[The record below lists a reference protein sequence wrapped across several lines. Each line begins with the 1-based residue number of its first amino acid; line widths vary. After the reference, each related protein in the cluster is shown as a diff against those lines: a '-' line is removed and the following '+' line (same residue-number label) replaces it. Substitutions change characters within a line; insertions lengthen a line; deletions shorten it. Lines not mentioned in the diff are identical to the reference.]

1 MFQTRSLT
9 SFLLILT
16 AAIKL
21 NAQQLDS
28 IISRPDDPFRV
39 HSFMLNSGI
48 EVHPDREFPLLSFR
62 LNEQWIDNNEISTGS
77 SPGFTGGKLKNGLE
91 ISCIK
96 DSGNSKV
103 LVYTLRFSN
112 KGSDTLNISNIL
124 PFGNN
129 RDHLFITAD
138 GPPALARAKLFRQGF
153 GPVDVTLPDNAWDLG
168 YASVET
174 VNGISLYALTRRH
187 SMEGGIRRRYANILP
202 PGSSMEYKMYLEAF
216 SGNWQ
221 AGLKKAFHE
230 HYLFDLIR
238 FDDALYQREDLTWI
252 RDKYIMTI
260 QFAWDHNFY
269 DLETKKFNFYSFLE
283 QGKNYFGGY
292 DIFALWPTWPRLGL
306 DQRNQFDLYSSLPYG
321 LPKLKELSNYARF
334 NGTRFFI
341 SYNPW
346 DNSTRPMNHLE
357 GMAALI
363 KAVDA
368 DGVVLD
374 TRGNSSWELQ
384 AAADSVRDGVI
395 MYSEGMAIPRD
406 MPGIIAG
413 RVHDAIFFQPP
424 LNLNK
429 LIRPDF
435 AIFRVCQLSQ
445 GRIHREI
452 AISFFN
458 GYGTE
463 INTMA
468 PGRPDWIEEDFA
480 FLSRTTR
487 ILRENSLAFLNDS
500 WLPLLETSRDSI
512 WVNQWTADKKTLYT
526 IFSLN
531 TNGNSSTLFR
541 VKPKSG
547 FHFVNLWDHIELPVI
562 EKTGESWLCP
572 VIPPFN
578 YAYLGTRM
586 EGQVSCIAMLPE
598 LIRAEIQADSVKVN
612 IQEGNRVLVWNEKPS
627 YSGHPKEFA
636 AAPFSF
642 SITEKF
648 GRYEG
653 PIIIQAFLGKELL
666 DECIVQA
673 GEGWIKQRKVRQLTE
688 PVAQKPVGMVEIPAG
703 RFVYRCWHDESFI
716 PYPNQSDS
724 VIVSMPRFFMDQYP
738 VTNEQYEQFI
748 VESGYRPADTLNYL
762 HHWKNGTYLRGQG
775 NSPVVWV
782 SPEDAHAFA
791 KWAGKRLPTEME
803 WQYAAQGTD
812 GRKWP
817 WGNEFHAT
825 KCNNSFGLPT
835 PVDAFPKGKSPF
847 QVEDMVGNVW
857 QLTADEYDDGS
868 YYFTI
873 IRGGSFFNP
882 ESSEWYIRGGPQPVD
897 KRQMLIRVSEGFDRN
912 ATIGFRCVRDARQN
926 EK

>member
-1 MFQTRSLT
+1 MLLTRSLLLT
-9 SFLLILT
+9 LLIITGFLPL
-16 AAIKL
+16 K
-21 NAQQLDS
+21 AQHLDS
-28 IISRPDDPFRV
+28 IVTRQEDPFRV
-39 HSFMLNSGI
+39 HSFLLKTRQ
-48 EVHPDREFPLLSFR
+48 EVHPDREIPLLACK
-62 LNEQWIDNNEISTGS
+62 LNDQWIDLTGISAGNG
-77 SPGFTGGKLKNGLE
+77 PGIIKGKLKNGLE
-91 ISCIK
+91 ISCTK
-96 DSGNSKV
+96 DSGNNAI
-103 LVYTLRFSN
+103 LIYTLQFSN
-112 KGSDTLNISNIL
+112 QGNDTLQISNIL
-124 PFGNN
+124 PFGS
-129 RDHLFITAD
+129 RPDHVYITAE
-138 GPPALARAKLFRQGF
+138 GPPALARAKLYRQGF

-168 YASVET
+168 YASLET
-174 VNGISLYALTRRH
+174 GEGISFYALTRRH
-187 SMEGGIRRRYANILP
+187 SVEGGIRKRYATILP
-202 PGSSMEYKMYLEAF
+202 PGSAMQYKMYLEAF
-216 SGNWQ
+216 AGNWQ
-221 AGLKKAFHE
+221 TGLKKAFHE

-238 FDDALYQREDLTWI
+238 FDDALYQREDLAWI

-269 DLETKKFNFYSFLE
+269 DQETKKFNFYNFLE
-283 QGKNYFGGY
+283 QGKKYFGGY
-292 DIFALWPTWPRLGL
+292 DVFALWPTWPRLGL

-346 DNSTRPMNHLE
+346 DNSTRPLNHLE

-413 RVHDAIFFQPP
+413 RVHDAIFLQPP

-468 PGRPDWIEEDFA
+468 PGRPSWIEEDFA
-480 FLSRTTR
+480 FLARTTR
-487 ILRENSLAFLNDS
+487 ILRENSTVFLNDA
-500 WLPLLETSRDSI
+500 WVPLIDTPVDSI
-512 WVNQWTADKKTLYT
+512 WINHWTNGKKTLYT

-531 TNGNSSTLFR
+531 TGGNSAPLFT
-541 VKPKSG
+541 VNPQTG
-547 FHFVNLWDHIELPVI
+547 YHFVNLWDHQELLV
-562 EKTGESWLCP
+562 EKRKNESWLAP
-572 VIPPFN
+572 VILPFN
-578 YAYLGTRM
+578 SCYLGTRM
-586 EGQVSCIAMLPE
+586 EGQVTCVAMLPE
-598 LIRAEIQADSVKVN
+598 LIKAEIHGDSVRVN
-612 IQEGNRVLVWNEKPS
+612 IQEGNRVLVWKENPS
-627 YSGHPKEFA
+627 YSGKPVEFA

-642 SITEKF
+642 SMTEKF

-653 PIIIQAFLGKELL
+653 PVIIQTFSGKELL
-666 DECIVQA
+666 DECILQP
-673 GEGWIKQRKVRQLTE
+673 GEGWIKRKTVSISTE
-688 PVAQKPVGMVEIPAG
+688 PAAQRPDGMLEIPAG
-703 RFVYRCWHDESFI
+703 RFVYRTWEDESFI
-716 PYPNQSDS
+716 PYPQLGDS
-724 VIVSMPRFFMDQYP
+724 LVVSMPRYFMDQYP
-738 VTNEQYEQFI
+738 VTNERYEQFI
-748 VESGYRPADTLNYL
+748 IESGYRPTDTLNYL
-762 HHWKNGTYLRGQG
+762 HHWNNGTYPRGQG
-775 NSPVVWV
+775 NSPVIWV
-782 SPEDAHAFA
+782 SPEDARAYA
-791 KWAGKRLPTEME
+791 KWSGKRLPTEIE

-812 GRKWP
+812 SRKWP

-847 QVEDMVGNVW
+847 EVEDMVGNVW
-857 QLTADEYDDGS
+857 QFTSDEYDNGS

-873 IRGGSFFNP
+873 IRGGSYFNA
-882 ESSEWYIRGGPQPVD
+882 ESSEWYIKGGPQPVD
-897 KRQMLIRVSEGFDRN
+897 KRQMLIRVSEGFDRS
-912 ATIGFRCVRDARQN
+912 ATIGFRCVRDARQDR
-926 EK
+926 

>member
-1 MFQTRSLT
+1 M
-9 SFLLILT
+9 
-16 AAIKL
+16 
-21 NAQQLDS
+21 
-28 IISRPDDPFRV
+28 
-39 HSFMLNSGI
+39 
-48 EVHPDREFPLLSFR
+48 
-62 LNEQWIDNNEISTGS
+62 
-77 SPGFTGGKLKNGLE
+77 E
-91 ISCIK
+91 ISCLKIPGIV
-96 DSGNSKV
+96 DF
-103 LVYTLRFSN
+103 LVYTLLFSN
-112 KGSDTLNISNIL
+112 EGSDSLKISNIL
-124 PFGNN
+124 PFGNSK
-129 RDHLFITAD
+129 DYVFITAD
-138 GPPALARAKLFRQGF
+138 GPPVGRAKLYRPGF
-153 GPVDVTLPDNAWDLG
+153 GPLDVTLPDNARDLG
-168 YASVET
+168 YASLEAGMDYHAKYSYLSGYLWKVRSEADMQL
-174 VNGISLYALTRRH
+174 SAAATR
-187 SMEGGIRRRYANILP
+187 SIVQ
-202 PGSSMEYKMYLEAF
+202 YKMYMETF

-221 AGLKKAFHE
+221 TGLKKAFHE

-238 FDDALYQREDLTWI
+238 FDDALYQREDLAWI
-252 RDKYIMTI
+252 RDKYILTI

-269 DLETKKFNFYSFLE
+269 DLETKKFNFYTFLE
-283 QGKNYFGGY
+283 QGKKYFGGY
-292 DIFALWPTWPRLGL
+292 DVFALWPTWPRLGL

-321 LPKLKELSNYARF
+321 LPKLKELANYARF

-346 DNSTRPMNHLE
+346 DNSTRPLNHLE

-363 KAVDA
+363 KAIDA

-395 MYSEGMAIPRD
+395 MYSEGMAVPRD

-435 AIFRVCQLSQ
+435 AIFRVCQLNQ
-445 GRIHREI
+445 GRIHRET

-468 PGRPDWIEEDFA
+468 PGRPDWVDEDFS

-487 ILRENSLAFLNDS
+487 ILRENSSVFLNDD
-500 WLPLLETSRDSI
+500 WIPMVDTPVDSI
-512 WVNQWTADKKTLYT
+512 WVNQWITEKKTLFT
-526 IFSLN
+526 ILSIN
-531 TNGNSSTLFR
+531 TRGNTSPLFR
-541 VKPKSG
+541 VNPKSG
-547 FHFVNLWDHIELPVI
+547 YHFVNLWDHVELPVI
-562 EKTGESWLCP
+562 NKNGENWLSP
-572 VIPPFN
+572 AIPPFN
-578 YAYLGTRM
+578 SGFLGTRM
-586 EGQVSCIAMLPE
+586 EGELSCVAMLPQ
-598 LIRAEIQADSVKVN
+598 LIKAEIRSDTVKVN
-612 IQEGNRVLVWNEKPS
+612 IQDGNRVLVWKEKPS
-627 YSGHPKEFA
+627 YDGHPLEFA

-642 SITEKF
+642 SITEKL

-653 PIIIQAFLGKELL
+653 PILIQAFMGKELL
-666 DECIVQA
+666 DECIVQT
-673 GEGWIKQRKVRQLTE
+673 GEGWIKQRTIRQSTE
-688 PVAQKPVGMVEIPAG
+688 PVSLKPSGMVEIPAG
-703 RFVYRCWHDESFI
+703 KYIYKCWQDDSFI
-716 PYPNQSDS
+716 PYPYQYDS
-724 VIVSMPRFFMDQYP
+724 LVVTMPRFFMDQYP

-748 VESGYRPADTLNYL
+748 LESGYKPGDTLNYL
-762 HHWKNGTYLRGQG
+762 HHWRNGTYLRGQA
-775 NSPVVWV
+775 NAPVVWV
-782 SPEDAHAFA
+782 SPEDARAYA
-791 KWAGKRLPTEME
+791 KWAGKRLPSEME

-857 QLTADEYDDGS
+857 QLTADEYDNGS

-882 ESSEWYIRGGPQPVD
+882 ESSEWYIHGGPQPVD
-897 KRQMLIRVSEGFDRN
+897 KRQMLLRVSEGFDRN
-912 ATIGFRCVRDARQN
+912 ATIGFRCVVDARQD